1 MAKLQLTDEVVA
13 TLQKQRDLFIVKFG
27 REPTDDDPVFFDEHA
42 DTPTPIDGKSVENS
56 VLAGLIQAGIP
67 AHIVYAYRKTGLI
80 VNEAGYK
87 NLSFSERRGYNAA
100 IDEYF
105 GRESLAASKPVA

>member
-1 MAKLQLTDEVVA
+1 MAKLQLSDGVVT
-13 TLQKQRDLFIVKFG
+13 TLQKQRDSFIAKFG
-27 REPTDDDPVFFDEHA
+27 REPTDNDPVFFDEHA

-87 NLSFSERRGYNAA
+87 NLSSADRRDYNAA

-105 GRESLAASKPVA
+105 ARETRAASKPVA

>member
-13 TLQKQRDLFIVKFG
+13 ALQEQRDRFVAKFG

-42 DTPTPIDGKSVENS
+42 DTPTAIDGKSIENS

-67 AHIVYAYRKTGLI
+67 AHIVYAYRKIGLV

-87 NLSFSERRGYNAA
+87 NLSSAERRGYNAA

-105 GRESLAASKPVA
+105 ARESLAASKPAS